1 MANWKKVLV
10 SGSAIEV
17 RNITASGLPES
28 SDGNNKVVV
37 INPTTGYLAYTSSA
51 AGGGGVFVDQG
62 DFANTGNGTPKSIYI
77 TGSVLQPS
85 PDTAP
90 TETRGASAVNS
101 NYALVVSQS
110 AYFSNHN
117 VGHPNSLAWGSN
129 LDGSI
134 FSNYNANTDVSEILR
149 TMLGLMSASSAAN
162 NFIDVSSPTPNSTN
176 FAGANVEPENKPS
189 SPIASYWTNAYIPQ
203 SYTDSTVLYLDT
215 KGFNDG
221 AGDAILG
228 NVNVTK
234 YSQSH
239 DDFGIRLDS
248 LPSPSTLFDAGLK
261 DTNFTVFAMAS
272 QSFSDNQA
280 DANPDENSTFTTSSF
295 FQTIQNG
302 AGTTNG
308 VTVAT
313 INTSN
318 PTVIPPQ
325 FQEAQFTNF
334 PLITD
339 RRFKASGED
348 FTSISASGYYRYHDI
363 KVGIATGSTDV
374 ADIIGGTFTAAT
386 NTNNATDTFFITP
399 LNPSDISDNTITI
412 NTGTADMITAA
423 SRSLSGAPYL
433 NQIGYR
439 INNFTASGMFDPLF
453 YGGSSNIGELTI
465 DDDIG
470 ITHTISQLSTL
481 RSRAQGG
488 TINTGY
494 ENIWNVTLN
503 SQASPGVIP
512 PIDSKILFHDALVV
526 ASTIDYQT
534 NELEG
539 STPTDTGFGL
549 TMTIRKYNNTT
560 TSDNIT
566 KAYHTAGT
574 FGQPA
579 ASGAMS
585 VFMSKDGDDT
595 APGGQESSTSTEYF
609 GGEKYRRPIEATTDL
624 ANSNAWDSGSRLT
637 LGNGGGLQV
646 KPGYLVNP
654 ESSNGYWYPTGNYSD
669 TDYKWYLREFDT
681 GESGTALNLVLTF
694 NSTTNIVPLSTT
706 TADKIGIGVLLEYQ
720 LNNLGGGN
728 PKIYDVGNGYDTGD
742 NGDVSLGQATSNQY
756 NPFSDTVD
764 VTSNWGDASATSTAI
779 TLNLA
784 AGAGQVIN
792 STYSKIYLLVRYTGT
807 PGNTL
812 ESIAVSTT

>member
-10 SGSAIEV
+10 SGSSIEV
-17 RNITASGLPES
+17 RNITASNLPENNNS
-28 SDGNNKVVV
+28 SAKIVVYD
-37 INPTTGYLAYTSSA
+37 TSTGTLAYTSSA

-90 TETRGASAVNS
+90 TETRGASAANS

-117 VGHPNSLAWGSN
+117 VGHPNNLAWQSN
-129 LDGSI
+129 LNGSI
-134 FSNYNANTDVSEILR
+134 FNNYDANTDVSEILR
-149 TMLGLMSASSAAN
+149 TLVGLISASHSDLVA
-162 NFIDVSSPTPNSTN
+162 SPTPNSES
-176 FAGANVEPENKPS
+176 FAGANVEPDADKPQDQ
-189 SPIASYWTNAYIPQ
+189 IAAYWTNAYIPQ
-203 SYTDSTVLYLDT
+203 NYTDSTVLYLDT

-221 AGDAILG
+221 AGDSILG
-228 NVNVTK
+228 NVAVTK

-239 DDFGIRLDS
+239 DNFGIRLDS
-248 LPSPSTLFDAGLK
+248 LPGPSTYFDAGLVN
-261 DTNFTVFAMAS
+261 TNFTVFAIAS
-272 QSFSDNQA
+272 QSFSDTQS
-280 DANPDENSTFTTSSF
+280 DTTPDENSTFITRSF
-295 FQTIQNG
+295 FQTTQNG

-313 INTSN
+313 IATGN

-325 FQEAQFTNF
+325 YQEAAFTDF

-339 RRFKASGED
+339 RRYAASGED

-386 NTNNATDTFFITP
+386 NTNDATDTYFITP
-399 LNPSDISDNTITI
+399 LNPSDISDNSITI

-433 NQIGYR
+433 NQIGYK
-439 INNFTASGMFDPLF
+439 INNFTASGMFGPLF
-453 YGGSSNIGELTI
+453 YGGSSNIGQITI
-465 DDDIG
+465 NDDIG
-470 ITHTISQLSTL
+470 ITHTTTPSQL
-481 RSRAQGG
+481 RSRAQDG
-488 TINTGY
+488 TIDSDY
-494 ENIWNVTLN
+494 RNIWNAALT
-503 SQASPGVIP
+503 SQAAAGAIP
-512 PIDSKILFHDALVV
+512 LIDSKILFHDSLVF
-526 ASTIDYQT
+526 ASTIDYKS

-539 STPTDTGFGL
+539 STPTATGFGL
-549 TMTIRKYNNTT
+549 TMTIRKYNDTT
-560 TSDNIT
+560 TSDSIT
-566 KAYHTAGT
+566 KAYHIAGT

-585 VFMSKDGDDT
+585 VFMSNDGDDT
-595 APGGQESSTSTEYF
+595 APGNQVSTTSTEYF
-609 GGEKYRRPIEATTDL
+609 GGEGYRRPIEATTDL
-624 ANSNAWDSGSRLT
+624 ASSNAWDSGSRLT
-637 LGNGGGLQV
+637 LGNGGDLQV

-654 ESSNGYWYPTGNYSD
+654 EASAHGYWYPTTGYSN

-681 GESGTALNLVLTF
+681 GETGTATNLVLTF
-694 NSTTNIVPLSTT
+694 NSISDFVPLSTT
-706 TADKIGIGVLLEYQ
+706 TSNKIGIGVLLEYQ

-728 PKIYDVGNGYDTGD
+728 PYIYDVVEGTDGA
-742 NGDVSLGQATSNQY
+742 NGDVSLGQSNSNQY

-764 VTSNWGDASATSTAI
+764 VLSGWGAASDNGTTTI
-779 TLNLA
+779 TLGLA
-784 AGAGQVIN
+784 AGQKQVIN
-792 STYSKIYLLVRYTGT
+792 GTYSKVYLLVRYTGD
-807 PGNTL
+807 PGNNL
-812 ESIAVSTT
+812 ENIAVSTT

>member
-17 RNITASGLPES
+17 RNITASSLPES
-28 SDGNNKVVV
+28 TAGSDKIVV
-37 INPTTGYLAYTSSA
+37 INPTTGHLSYTSSA
-51 AGGGGVFVDQG
+51 AGGGGLFQDQG
-62 DFANTGNGTPKSIYI
+62 DFANTGDGNEKSIYI
-77 TGSVLQPS
+77 TGSVLQSS

-90 TETRGASAVNS
+90 TEIRGASSTNT
-101 NYALVVSQS
+101 NYALIVSQS

-117 VGHPNSLAWGSN
+117 VGHPNNLDWQSN
-129 LDGSI
+129 LAGSI
-134 FSNYNANTDVSEILR
+134 FNNYDANTDVAEILR
-149 TMLGLMSASSAAN
+149 TFAGLISSSNSALVA
-162 NFIDVSSPTPNSTN
+162 SPTPNSTN

-189 SPIASYWTNAYIPQ
+189 STIASYWTNAYIPQ
-203 SYTDSTVLYLDT
+203 SYTDLTILYLDT

-221 AGDAILG
+221 AGNAILG
-228 NVNVTK
+228 NVTDTK

-239 DDFGIRLDS
+239 DNFGIRLDS
-248 LPSPSTLFDAGLK
+248 LPGPSTLFDAGLK

-280 DANPDENSTFTTSSF
+280 DDTPDESSTFTTNSF
-295 FQTIQNG
+295 FQTTQNG
-302 AGTTNG
+302 AGNTNG

-339 RRFKASGED
+339 RRYAASGED
-348 FTSISASGYYRYHDI
+348 FTSISASGYYAYHDI
-363 KVGIATGSTDV
+363 KVSIATGSTDV

-386 NTNNATDTFFITP
+386 NTNGATSTYFITP
-399 LNPSDISDNTITI
+399 LNPTDISDNSVTI
-412 NTGTADMITAA
+412 NTGTADMISAA

-433 NQIGYR
+433 NQIGYK

-453 YGGSSNIGELTI
+453 YGGSSNIGQITI
-465 DDDIG
+465 NDDIG
-470 ITHTISQLSTL
+470 ITHTTNAADL

-488 TINTGY
+488 GVDSGY
-494 ENIWNVTLN
+494 QNIWTATLN
-503 SQASPGVIP
+503 SEANVGATPT
-512 PIDSKILFHDALVV
+512 IDGKILFHDKLAI
-526 ASTIDYQT
+526 ANTIDYQT
-534 NELEG
+534 NEPEG
-539 STPTDTGFGL
+539 STPTNTGFDL
-549 TMTIRKYNNTT
+549 TMTIRKYNDTT
-560 TSDNIT
+560 TSDSIT
-566 KAYHTAGT
+566 KDYHTAGT

-585 VFMSKDGDDT
+585 MFMSNDGDDT
-595 APGGQESSTSTEYF
+595 APGTQVSTTSTEYF
-609 GGEKYRRPIEATTDL
+609 GGEGYRRPIEATTDL
-624 ANSNAWDSGSRLT
+624 ASSNAWDSGSRLT

-654 ESSNGYWYPTGNYSD
+654 EASAHGYWYPTAGYSN

-681 GESGTALNLVLTF
+681 GETGTATNLVLTF
-694 NSTTNIVPLSTT
+694 NSIADFVPLDTT
-706 TADKIGIGVLLEYQ
+706 TSDKIGIGVLLEYQ

-728 PKIYDVGNGYDTGD
+728 PYIYDVVEGTDGANS
-742 NGDVSLGQATSNQY
+742 DVSLGQSNSNQY

-764 VTSNWGDASATSTAI
+764 VLSGWGAASDNGTTTI
-779 TLNLA
+779 TLGLA
-784 AGAGQVIN
+784 AGQKQVIN
-792 STYSKIYLLVRYTGT
+792 NTYSKVYLLVRYTGD
-807 PGNTL
+807 PSNNL
-812 ESIAVSTT
+812 ENIGVSTT